1 MDIELSNALPSLRDV
16 EGVLASFVVSDQSEV
31 IARDVA
37 LYIEDAALS
46 EVAPRLGRF
55 HEAMSSNGDFLDLFV
70 LEYEEQALHARRLP
84 NGFLCLIT
92 SHNVNA
98 PSLRMAIN
106 LMARKVGDRIARHK
120 ATELRTPLPTATTL
134 PTMRTLQP
142 SPPSKNNVSRITSPP
157 MPRQT
162 PAPGMPRATS
172 IRPVAAESVAE
183 PAAKPVR
190 YYRGRA
196 VVD

>member
-1 MDIELSNALPSLRDV
+1 MDVELSNALPSLRDV
-16 EGVLASFVVSDQSEV
+16 EGVVASFVLSDQGDV
-31 IARDVA
+31 VARDLASYV
-37 LYIEDAALS
+37 EDSSLS

-70 LEYEEQALHARRLP
+70 LEYAEQALHARRLP

-106 LMARKVGDRIARHK
+106 LMARKVGDRIAKHR
-120 ATELRTPLPTATTL
+120 ASEPPAPTPTTL
-134 PTMRTLQP
+134 PTMRTM
-142 SPPSKNNVSRITSPP
+142 PPPLPANTGASRSTPPP

-162 PAPGMPRATS
+162 PTVGVPRVTS
-172 IRPVAAESVAE
+172 TRVVAVE
-183 PAAKPVR
+183 PAVETSAKAVR